1 MGIVTIKENVS
12 TIEDQTYT
20 ANGFTLGNDTANQTL
35 SFTTES
41 GDIAFNSGTASGFTQ
56 SGSGLAVS
64 ISHSGGTVSGLSG
77 SGLNYSVT
85 DQSVGN
91 SGFSGFSSGGIL
103 SDMNRFLS
111 EIDRFD
117 LAANDVSID
126 YRQVGNG
133 SGSMDVICIDYDGD
147 GNCNF

>member
-1 MGIVTIKENVS
+1 MLISGI
-12 TIEDQTYT
+12 Q
-20 ANGFTLGNDTANQTL
+20 L
-35 SFTTES
+35 
-41 GDIAFNSGTASGFTQ
+41 
-56 SGSGLAVS
+56 
-64 ISHSGGTVSGLSG
+64 VSGLSG

-91 SGFSGFSSGGIL
+91 SGVSSGGIL

-133 SGSMDVICIDYDGD
+133 SGSMDVICIDYDGS
-147 GNCNF
+147 GNCKSDN